1 MAISTAGGP
10 ICGPGAS
17 RQMIVT
23 GNRGSVLTDKAT
35 YTLKSEPGF
44 LHHLIVGA
52 VGTTWTID
60 FYDNTAGSGRL
71 FFSWVTADG
80 KGPFAIQFPCA
91 TGITIIS
98 GGTTA
103 GQASIVW
110 S

>member
-1 MAISTAGGP
+1 MAISTANGP
-10 ICGPGAS
+10 IVRGNNQIS
-17 RQMIVT
+17 VVT
-23 GNRGSVLTDKAT
+23 GNAASVLTDKAT
-35 YTLKSEPGF
+35 YVLKAAPGF
-44 LHHLIVGA
+44 CHQLLVGA

-60 FYDNTAGSGRL
+60 FYDNATAGSGRL

-80 KGPFAIQFPCA
+80 KGPFALQFPCNA
-91 TGITIIS
+91 GITIVS